1 MEKKMF
7 VMEEVTND
15 VWMTSLNR
23 MQFQYL
29 QEILNIYPTVNRGI
43 WLEEHK
49 TSIEDAIEPTIKVIR
64 ANIEEGISDFKEGYR
79 EPFDISDEVLTELI
93 LRFGKLERF
102 AEVSGTVTRNWSE
115 LFPVPLDEDL
125 YALYEKECDE
135 FDGFHEDF
143 ISDDGVPEEYDGQT
157 TDVLTRMSFKIP
169 SPAALSANSSDI
181 EGAINHYMENN

>member
-1 MEKKMF
+1 MEKKEF

-115 LFPVPLDEDL
+115 LFPVPLDGNLD
-125 YALYEKECDE
+125 ALYEEEWDLY
-135 FDGFHEDF
+135 GFHEDS
-143 ISDDGVPEEYDGQT
+143 IPDDGVPVEYDGQT

-181 EGAINHYMENN
+181 EGAINHYKENN

>member
-1 MEKKMF
+1 MEKKEF

-29 QEILNIYPTVNRGI
+29 KEILNIYPIGDGGI

-64 ANIEEGISDFKEGYR
+64 AKIEEGISDFKEGYR

-115 LFPVPLDEDL
+115 LFPVPLDGNLD
-125 YALYEKECDE
+125 ALYEEEWDLY
-135 FDGFHEDF
+135 GFHEDS
-143 ISDDGVPEEYDGQT
+143 IPDDGVPVEYDGQT
-157 TDVLTRMSFKIP
+157 TDVLTRMSFKI
-169 SPAALSANSSDI
+169 SYPAAFSSTSSDV